1 MSDSGRVRAQFVAF
15 LEAAEAGSEAA
26 LQSLRAF
33 VAESDEAAE
42 LLCEDDALAV
52 RFALVR
58 SSRPPLSVGCRA
70 AVPSPLAMR
79 RGPRLVVL
87 ALHRGHFGS
96 ISLRSRATAR
106 VPPRSPRMWDRGGRD
121 PARAGELKNL
131 GGFGGMGLVAG
142 VRCSFRG
149 EDARSADSGAFGA
162 PYG

>member
-70 AVPSPLAMR
+70 AVPSPSR
-79 RGPRLVVL
+79 CGEDRGSLSWR
-87 ALHRGHFGS
+87 S
-96 ISLRSRATAR
+96 IAGISARSRC
-106 VPPRSPRMWDRGGRD
+106 D
-121 PARAGELKNL
+121 PARPLAFRPGRRVC
-131 GGFGGMGLVAG
+131 GIAVAAIQLEPA
-142 VRCSFRG
+142 S
-149 EDARSADSGAFGA
+149 
-162 PYG
+162 

>member
-96 ISLRSRATAR
+96 ISLRSRASSRSAPVAAYVGSR
-106 VPPRSPRMWDRGGRD
+106 WPRSSSSRRAEEPRRVWRNGPRRRG
-121 PARAGELKNL
+121 A
-131 GGFGGMGLVAG
+131 MLVP
-142 VRCSFRG
+142 RRRRT
-149 EDARSADSGAFGA
+149 ERR
-162 PYG
+162 